1 MKFPS
6 RGGKPAAGQQWW
18 DQVEEV
24 PRAGLPDAK
33 KMSKGGRKYRYA
45 ILASLFLLPISLLS
59 NITMFS
65 QIGETAPPAKVAVD
79 KYAKTRAVAMV
90 AVRGWLATTPA
101 PLPGGELVDWKDA
114 TTRSWK
120 PPADATNT
128 SDTPYRIETH
138 HLTVST
144 PEGISY
150 TVTVPVG
157 FDDAH
162 GGVALA
168 TPSLVPDVPTDVSWQ
183 PSTYPDNEPFSAEES
198 VTAAVAQW
206 ATAYTSG
213 DPALLRQAIGDKDA
227 SRSYVPL
234 SGARLRDVSV
244 TESWVVTSK
253 APTVEGEEGAA
264 DQIIARVS
272 AGIEWAVAPLDEADE
287 VPVVV
292 FDLLIDEAATAAPVV
307 VAWGGAGSGLD
318 LKPYING
325 TSDREILLDT
335 PEEFEG
341 EGEEG
346 VDPNEGVDP
355 SDTETETVDPN
366 EGVENPDTTGTTGGK
381 KGGKGAGKG
390 GKKNQSTDDIV
401 EGETNPDSGTEGA
414 TQ

>member
-6 RGGKPAAGQQWW
+6 RGQKTSSPQWW

-33 KMSKGGRKYRYA
+33 KMSKSSRKYRYA
-45 ILASLFLLPISLLS
+45 IIASLLLLPIALLS
-59 NITMFS
+59 NIMMFS
-65 QIGETAPPAKVAVD
+65 QIGESAPPAKVAVD

-90 AVRGWLATTPA
+90 AVREWLASDPA

-114 TTRSWK
+114 SSRNWK
-120 PPADATNT
+120 PAADDT
-128 SDTPYRIETH
+128 SGDTPYRVETH

-144 PEGISY
+144 PDGVSY
-150 TVTVPVG
+150 TVTVPVAY
-157 FDDAH
+157 DDAH

-168 TPSLVPDVPTDVSWQ
+168 TPSLIPDVPTDESWA
-183 PSTYPDNEPFSAEES
+183 PSVYPDNEPFSAEES

-234 SGARLRDVSV
+234 AGARLRDVAVS
-244 TESWVVTSK
+244 ESWVVTRK
-253 APTVEGEEGAA
+253 APAVEGEDGEV
-264 DQIIARVS
+264 DQIIARVA
-272 AGIEWAVAPLDEADE
+272 AGIDWAVSPLADGDE
-287 VPVVV
+287 VPQVV

-325 TSDREILLDT
+325 TADREIVLDT
-335 PEEFEG
+335 PAEFDDEG
-341 EGEEG
+341 VETEPTDGTDPTTDPSEG
-346 VDPNEGVDP
+346 VDPNEGVETDP
-355 SDTETETVDPN
+355 ET
-366 EGVENPDTTGTTGGK
+366 TTGGK
-381 KGGKGAGKG
+381 KGGKANGGKG
-390 GKKNQSTDDIV
+390 GKKNQSTDDVV
-401 EGETNPDSGTEGA
+401 EGENPDASTQDTEGA